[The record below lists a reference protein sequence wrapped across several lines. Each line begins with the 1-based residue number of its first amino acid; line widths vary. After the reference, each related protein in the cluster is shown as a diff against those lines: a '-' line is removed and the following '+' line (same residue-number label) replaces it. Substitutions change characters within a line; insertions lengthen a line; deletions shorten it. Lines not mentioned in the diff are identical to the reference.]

1 MKKPIFLLFFIGS
14 IHAQS
19 DTVWKNIYRANRR
32 ANSEIVRTIVP
43 QSDAQQTL
51 VAQPTNGEEALYA
64 DKRASYG
71 KALKQLDSGLIDPT
85 AFAQVVKAVYT
96 NTQANFNA
104 ITMGTD
110 PVERKL
116 VDPQSAFAYNLNAA
130 DSWIFNLAVPP
141 TIISAEF
148 AGEMV
153 EVYWMALLRD
163 VPFNEYDTNVTAA
176 SAVTDL
182 NNLSDYKGPMPVTTA
197 NLFKSDIAGIQTGP
211 YISQFLYLG
220 IPIGPASNLSN
231 VTTGTAGVDF
241 QAQVVPQST
250 TSNDFMTTF
259 DEWHFI
265 QQGHN
270 PTRSTSFT
278 DERFFIRD
286 GRDLAQYV
294 HDCYPIEPYLG
305 AALILNS
312 YGSDALDPANPYLDN
327 ATQESFVTYY
337 LPDVVTMI
345 ANAAEYGLRAAWYQ
359 KWLVHRRLRP
369 EFAGFLVNQQKTGTT
384 DFGLHSDVIN
394 SAALTNVFAT
404 FGSYFLPQAF
414 PEGSPT
420 HPSYPQGHSTVAGA
434 CATILKAFFNED
446 YTIPSPVEPN
456 SDNNLL
462 VAYTGATLTVGHE
475 LNKLAFNTSIGRD
488 QAGVHYRTDCD
499 QGLFLGEQVA
509 LSLLEDE
516 SFTRNIP
523 FNGFT
528 LTKFD
533 GTKITIGAKKT
544 TNLLG

>member
-1 MKKPIFLLFFIGS
+1 MKKLVVLALVVGS
-14 IHAQS
+14 INAMS
-19 DTVWKNIYRANRR
+19 DTAFKNILRANRR
-32 ANSEIVRTIVP
+32 VNSKIVRNVVP
-43 QSDAQQTL
+43 ESDSQQAL
-51 VAQPTNGEEALYA
+51 ALQPINGDEARYA

-71 KALKQLDSGLIDPT
+71 KALKQLDSGLIDTT
-85 AFAQVVKAVYT
+85 AFAQLVKALNT
-96 NTQANFNA
+96 NIQADFNA

-110 PVERKL
+110 PVERRL

-130 DSWIFNLAVPP
+130 DGWIHTMPAPP
-141 TIISAEF
+141 AISSAEF

-163 VPFNEYDTNVTAA
+163 LPFNEYGSGLSATAI
-176 SAVTDL
+176 TDL
-182 NNLSDYKGPMPVTTA
+182 NNLSDYTGPQPVTAA
-197 NLFKSDIAGIQTGP
+197 NLFRSVIAGTQTGP
-211 YISQFLYLG
+211 YISQFLYKG
-220 IPIGPASNLSN
+220 IPTGPAANLSSIS
-231 VTTGTAGVDF
+231 TGTAGVDF
-241 QAQVVPQST
+241 QAQVVPLST
-250 TSNDFMTTF
+250 TANDFMTTF

-265 QQGHN
+265 QQGNN
-270 PTRSTSFT
+270 PTRSTAYT
-278 DERFFIRD
+278 GNRLFIRN

-327 ATQESFVTYY
+327 PTQESFVTYY
-337 LPDVVTMI
+337 LPDVVTLISM
-345 ANAAEYGLRAAWYQ
+345 AAEYGLRAAWYQ

-369 EFAGFLVNQQKTGTT
+369 EFAGFLVNQQKNGTQ

-394 SAALTNVFAT
+394 SLALTNIYST

-446 YTIPSPVEPN
+446 YVIPSPVTPN
-456 SDNNLL
+456 SENTLL
-462 VAYTGATLTVGHE
+462 IDYTDATLTVGNE
-475 LNKLAFNTSIGRD
+475 LNKLAVNTSIGRD
-488 QAGVHYRTDCD
+488 HAGVHYRSDYYE
-499 QGLFLGEQVA
+499 GLILGEKVA
-509 LSLLEDE
+509 ISVLEDE
-516 SFTRNIP
+516 AFTRNIP
-523 FNGFT
+523 FKGYT

-533 GTKITIGAKKT
+533 GTKITIGAKKS

>member
-1 MKKPIFLLFFIGS
+1 MKKLATLLFLVGS
-14 IHAQS
+14 LHAQS
-19 DTVWKNIYRANRR
+19 DTVRKNISRAQRR
-32 ANSEIVRTIVP
+32 VNSKIIRTIVP
-43 QSDAQQTL
+43 QSDAQQAL
-51 VAQPTNGEEALYA
+51 AAQPTNGDEALYP

-85 AFAQVVKAVYT
+85 AFAQVVLAVST

-130 DSWIFNLAVPP
+130 DGWIHTLAVPP
-141 TIISAEF
+141 VLTSAEF

-163 VPFNEYDTNVTAA
+163 VPFNEYDTNGTAA
-176 SAVTDL
+176 AAVADL
-182 NNLSDYKGPMPVTTA
+182 NNLSDYKAPTPVTTA
-197 NLFKSDIAGIQTGP
+197 NLFRSDFAGVLDGP

-220 IPIGPASNLSN
+220 IPTGPAQNLSN

-241 QAQVVPQST
+241 QAQVVPLST

-259 DEWHFI
+259 NEWHFI

-270 PTRSTSFT
+270 PTRSTAFT
-278 DERFFIRD
+278 GNRFFIRN

-312 YGSDALDPANPYLDN
+312 YGADALDPANPYLN
-327 ATQESFVTYY
+327 NPTQEAFVTYY
-337 LPDVVTMI
+337 LPDVVDLI
-345 ANAAEYGLRAAWYQ
+345 AMAAEYGLRAAWYQ

-369 EFAGFLVNQQKTGTT
+369 EFAGFLVNQQKSGTQ
-384 DFGLHSDVIN
+384 DFGLNSDVIN
-394 SAALTNVFAT
+394 SAALTSIFST
-404 FGSYFLPQAF
+404 FGTYFLPQAF

-434 CATILKAFFNED
+434 CATILKAFFNEN
-446 YTIPSPVEPN
+446 YVIPSPVQPN
-456 SDNNLL
+456 DANTLL
-462 VAYTGATLTVGHE
+462 VDYTASTLTVGNE

-488 QAGVHYRTDCD
+488 HAGVHYRTDCD
-499 QGLFLGEQVA
+499 QGLLLGEQVA
-509 LSLLEDE
+509 ISILEDE
-516 SFTRNIP
+516 AFTRNIP

-533 GTKITIGAKKT
+533 GTTITIGAKKT